1 VSVARR
7 IGVTLVLAVCVQS
20 LAASTPC
27 ASEKRST
34 PVNHKEYEELQEFVN
49 AGHQP
54 WRMDARAVAAEQVL
68 LLEMVTKDDKDVY
81 TLPLSLVEQ
90 DGRRAVFQFLS
101 KRQAG
106 VTYRITVRRFEWLF
120 PLAEKWEWMIWVPTE
135 ATVTRCQVES
145 NR

>member
-1 VSVARR
+1 
-7 IGVTLVLAVCVQS
+7 
-20 LAASTPC
+20 
-27 ASEKRST
+27 
-34 PVNHKEYEELQEFVN
+34 
-49 AGHQP
+49 
-54 WRMDARAVAAEQVL
+54 MDARAVAAEQVL
-68 LLEMVTKDDKDVY
+68 LLEMVTKDNKDVY